1 MRFLN
6 VVSTSGGAAASRPRK
21 LGGEIWVRE
30 TEGLS
35 GEKYGEVHAARL
47 GPKRKKLRAD
57 QAIKSSLLTQPS
69 LRHKIQGQNSTV
81 RALI

>member
-1 MRFLN
+1 MNGDL
-6 VVSTSGGAAASRPRK
+6 TSGEIITFRPTK

-30 TEGLS
+30 TEGPDEGRF
-35 GEKYGEVHAARL
+35 GEAHTARL

-57 QAIKSSLLTQPS
+57 QAIKSSLLTQLP
-69 LRHKIQGQNSTV
+69 LRQRMQGQNSAV